1 MVAGNSVPPEPLLV
15 MQEEEPVPGVLVLPR
30 GAAPK
35 TDEPLGVL
43 GRPFDRRTPFFIG
56 LTGGLGVAVA
66 YVIARGIGD
75 ITSVLIIIGLALFI
89 AIGLNPV
96 LVFLVRHGLSR
107 GLAVAIVTF
116 GFVLVVV
123 GFVLAAVPPV
133 SHEVHSLVT
142 NYPRYKADLASG
154 RGWAGGLVSKL
165 HLTSYFN
172 GNSQLH
178 LSVAGGV
185 LGAGKVVLSLGVATI
200 SVVALT
206 VYFLIALPGVKRLW
220 LSLVPLSRRE
230 RVGLLT
236 DEVFDRVG
244 GFMLGNLLTSLVS
257 GIGTYVWLSAFGV
270 PYPLLLALLVG
281 LFDLVPMVGSTIAG
295 VVVTLVALTK
305 GVPIGI
311 ATGVFYIVYR
321 FVEDYLLNPRVMKH
335 TVKVSPGLTIIATL
349 IGGTLL
355 GLIGLSSPYPSLP
368 RSNCCSRRW
377 PSPARTSADAIVR
390 GQPARACGL
399 RDGHPTPRSRARRA
413 HEAHDSLP
421 VGCAG
426 QRQPQTACKTV
437 GRAATD
443 NGGKG

>member
-1 MVAGNSVPPEPLLV
+1 MAADNSVVPGSLLV
-15 MQEEEPVPGVLVLPR
+15 LQEEAPAAEALVLPP
-30 GAAPK
+30 GVSSK

-96 LVFLVRHGLSR
+96 LALLVRYGLSR

-142 NYPRYKADLASG
+142 NYPRYKTDLASG
-154 RGWAGGLVSKL
+154 KGWAGSLVSKL

-172 GNSQLH
+172 GKSQLH

-206 VYFLIALPGVKRLW
+206 TYFLIALPGVKRLW

-244 GFMLGNLLTSLVS
+244 GFMLGNLLTSVVS
-257 GIGTYVWLSAFGV
+257 GIGTYVWLSVFGV
-270 PYPLLLALLVG
+270 PYALLLALLVA
-281 LFDLVPMVGSTIAG
+281 LFDLVPMVGSTVAG
-295 VVVTLVALTK
+295 VVVTLVAFTK

-311 ATGVFYIVYR
+311 ATGIFYIVYR

-349 IGGTLL
+349 VGGTLL
-355 GLIGLSSPYPSLP
+355 GLIGALV
-368 RSNCCSRRW
+368 
-377 PSPARTSADAIVR
+377 AI
-390 GQPARACGL
+390 
-399 RDGHPTPRSRARRA
+399 
-413 HEAHDSLP
+413 P
-421 VGCAG
+421 V
-426 QRQPQTACKTV
+426 
-437 GRAATD
+437 AATFQLLLEEVAIPRQ
-443 NGGKG
+443 GKR